1 MDVSGDDT
9 ALPERQDWMQSRQG
23 ATSKQ
28 EDTMKAVSKY
38 LAPSLAAAAIG
49 GAVVLAPL
57 ASAATHVAP
66 APTPATSSAPTDTDP
81 LVPYG
86 TDPHSPYVFGYH
98 TSDHDESDTTNGQLD
113 VPF

>member
-1 MDVSGDDT
+1 MN
-9 ALPERQDWMQSRQG
+9 AI
-23 ATSKQ
+23 
-28 EDTMKAVSKY
+28 KY

-49 GAVVLAPL
+49 GAIVLAPI

-66 APTPATSSAPTDTDP
+66 APKPATSSASTGTDP

-86 TDPHSPYVFGYH
+86 TDPHSPYVLGYH
-98 TSDHDESDTTNGQLD
+98 VSNHDEANTTNGQLD